1 MKIIPKNFSD
11 FSQSHDM
18 FLFVEITKK
27 TKMGALFRSVKLEIH
42 VLR

>member
-1 MKIIPKNFSD
+1 MKIIQKNFSD
-11 FSQSHDM
+11 FSQSHM